1 MTFLTQRNVVVL
13 VLVLF
18 EPPRGAPAERQ
29 MNVERS
35 LRSLSSANPFLF
47 YSPSRS
53 QRSHTWTKQAAL
65 EPPPTHKD
73 AYGVSLSLLSTI
85 T

>member
-18 EPPRGAPAERQ
+18 EPPRGAPTEHQ

-35 LRSLSSANPFLF
+35 LPSLSSANPFLF

-53 QRSHTWTKQAAL
+53 QRSHTWTKQVAL
-65 EPPPTHKD
+65 EAPPPFYKD
-73 AYGVSLSLLSTI
+73 ASGVSLS
-85 T
+85 